1 MKKAIYL
8 LAGLLALQALFLAFL
23 TTRDARLASHAG
35 IERLLDLNRS
45 EIDGLR
51 IRDAAG
57 ESIELKRSDDDWYT
71 AAEDFPVNS
80 ARLESLIHQLETLE
94 HGLSVSDTVES
105 AKQLKVSED
114 DYERVIEILQD
125 GNVLHKFY
133 VGTGAGARRTHV
145 RKAGES
151 SIHTVSLTA
160 FNLFTGAAYW
170 QDKTVFDIAIEEVRS
185 VKTGDLLVEQEAAFA
200 ASGSPEDADAA
211 EATPAWRLPG
221 LGEKETFDADA
232 FQLNLNELLQ
242 LRFNRAFKGKLKD
255 WVQSEIPVSE
265 FRLGLEGGE
274 RIYRFYEPKAD
285 NAEAKRENFLVY
297 TVSGSGRDELVY
309 ALRVRFNRIR
319 EGLSRANLVKTTE
332 SAEAQG
338 K

>member
-1 MKKAIYL
+1 MKKAIYP

-23 TTRDARLASHAG
+23 TNRDARLASHAG

-57 ESIELKRSDDDWYT
+57 ESIALKRSGDDWYT

-80 ARLESLIHQLETLE
+80 ARLESLIHELETLE

-185 VKTGDLLVEQEAAFA
+185 VKTGDLLVEQDTD
-200 ASGSPEDADAA
+200 ASETA
-211 EATPAWRLPG
+211 PAWTLPG
-221 LGEKETFDADA
+221 LAENETFDADA

-265 FRLGLEGGE
+265 FRLGLEEGE

-309 ALRVRFNRIR
+309 ALRVRVNRIR